1 MLLILQTRQMAR
13 KILTL
18 PTRQMFKLRKT
29 PLAIEMAVI
38 QLTAQITKRAIQ
50 LQPIKLQEIRLQAIR
65 LQAIRQQVTRLL
77 ARTQLSQSTV
87 QIPLTPQLK
96 LEK

>member
-1 MLLILQTRQMAR
+1 MAH
-13 KILTL
+13 KMLTL

-29 PLAIEMAVI
+29 PPAIKMAVI
-38 QLTAQITKRAIQ
+38 QLIAQITKRAFL
-50 LQPIKLQEIRLQAIR
+50 LQPIKLQATQQQAIR
-65 LQAIRQQVTRLL
+65 QQAIRQQVTRLL